1 MGSRLQFWINHLRR
15 IDAEG
20 ISIASYAR
28 REQLSVHSLY
38 SSPPAKKV
46 TVSKKNPQRANRRLP
61 HQLRSLLWR
70 LSCPSQ
76 GKSPPDKMQPI
87 QHALLK
93 WAVSS

>member
-38 SSPPAKKV
+38 SA
-46 TVSKKNPQRANRRLP
+46 R
-61 HQLRSLLWR
+61 HQLRKLQSVKKTRNAQTGACLI
-70 LSCPSQ
+70 SCAAFC
-76 GKSPPDKMQPI
+76 GG
-87 QHALLK
+87 
-93 WAVSS
+93 